1 MPQPAATNLG
11 HARTPWPVGV
21 CCDALACYSHS
32 LHTFRLPFGTPL
44 SPPPLCCFVK
54 TFACISIYVHGIKFS
69 APSKWVTRNGTDCAA
84 NKHKLSLFPLL
95 LLFVIFTRAPKRM
108 HAIFSFVAQ
117 SPSPFCTC
125 PSDCMCVYL
134 CTLVCVCRELR
145 FVCIQHLYVVFSRCS
160 I

>member
-1 MPQPAATNLG
+1 M
-11 HARTPWPVGV
+11 
-21 CCDALACYSHS
+21 
-32 LHTFRLPFGTPL
+32 
-44 SPPPLCCFVK
+44 
-54 TFACISIYVHGIKFS
+54 HGIKFS

-125 PSDCMCVYL
+125 PSDCKCACL
-134 CTLVCVCRELR
+134 CVCVLVYTCVRVPRTAVCLHSTFVRGIFPLLHLSFVHFILLQGKTRKAATDKPCSTPVRKVFCGFTGVNVCYLARLRVCCR
-145 FVCIQHLYVVFSRCS
+145 
-160 I
+160 